1 MKNYIRIT
9 IVILVILLISLS
21 AVLIYIKASS
31 NNYPGKKAIKISYEN
46 AVVYVIPDKDSY
58 LEKLEEMSR
67 QCEDIDIII
76 ENIDY
81 FPEEILDLVLK
92 NPETIDFALNYPNE
106 YPDRDSGKA
115 IDIKKDYEKG
125 SIPLFLQWDRR
136 WGYGSYG
143 DKMIAINGCGPTSL
157 SMVIVGLTGD
167 IDQNPKKIADF
178 SYERGY
184 YVDGIGTS
192 WTLMSEGSEQFGIT
206 AKELSLDKNAIL
218 SALGDNMP
226 IIVSMKKGHF
236 TTESHYIVLTGV
248 TDEGKITVN
257 DSNSV
262 ERSNMEWDIDVFMEE
277 AKNLWAFSKK

>member
-1 MKNYIRIT
+1 MKNYTRIT
-9 IVILVILLISLS
+9 IAILIIILISVS

-31 NNYPGKKAIKISYEN
+31 DNSPGQKSIKLSYEN

-67 QCEDIDIII
+67 QYDDINLII

-136 WGYGSYG
+136 WGYSSYG

-167 IDQNPKKIADF
+167 MNQNPKKIAEF
-178 SYERGY
+178 SYEHGY
-184 YVDGIGTS
+184 YVDGVGTS
-192 WTLMSEGSEQFGIT
+192 WTLMSEGAEQFEI
-206 AKELSLDKNAIL
+206 AVNELSLDKNAIL

-226 IIVSMKKGHF
+226 IIVSMRKGHF

-248 TDEGKITVN
+248 TDGGKITVN
-257 DSNSV
+257 DPNSV
-262 ERSNMEWDIDVFMEE
+262 ERSNMEWDIDIFMEE
-277 AKNLWAFSKK
+277 ARNLWAFSKK